1 MRYAKSKMEAEDI
14 LQEGFFKI
22 LRDLRQFSGD
32 GDVKWWMRK
41 VMVNSALM
49 HIRKYR
55 KIEFS
60 EINEKIIEDPELV
73 ENSFLQSERAST
85 VVRIIQKLE
94 DPYQTVFNLRAIEG
108 YSFKEIAEKL
118 DGNEATLRS
127 HYMRARKKLQTIL
140 NQALTDF

>member
-1 MRYAKSKMEAEDI
+1 MEAEDI